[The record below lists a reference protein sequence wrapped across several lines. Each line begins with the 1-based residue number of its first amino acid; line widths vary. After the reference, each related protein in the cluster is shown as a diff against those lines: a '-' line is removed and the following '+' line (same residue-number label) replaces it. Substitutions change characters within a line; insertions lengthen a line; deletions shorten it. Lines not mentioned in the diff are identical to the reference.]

1 MLDCSQNHSKCLKDN
16 FLLRSIPD
24 DHITSAFCVS
34 LVKYATAKRHLLVG
48 NEAYRNVSFHPPGQ
62 FRRPPSSCA
71 SFLSQ
76 RVFSVSQ
83 CHNTPSSN
91 KTVTGVWSSRQAIR
105 DQGLITEPPSWNR
118 TIRWA
123 SQLTQAW
130 MSVPGFWGRSLKQKR
145 PHRLSQ
151 IWKGTAES
159 CHYWKNRKM
168 LTKKSILPALNHLIS
183 NRVSGLLTLAW
194 DCTGSGLSCSDTV
207 VGLRR
212 GGRRSHACCHKFPGG
227 LCQPSVDPVGIK
239 QSSEWSEK

>member
-1 MLDCSQNHSKCLKDN
+1 MLRRSQNHSKHLEDN
-16 FLLRSIPD
+16 FFLQNIPD
-24 DHITSAFCVS
+24 DHIISAA
-34 LVKYATAKRHLLVG
+34 LIKYVTTKRRLLVG
-48 NEAYRNVSFHPPGQ
+48 NEAYRNVSSHPPGQ
-62 FRRPPSSCA
+62 FRRPPNSCA

-130 MSVPGFWGRSLKQKR
+130 MSVLGFWGRSLKQKR

-151 IWKGTAES
+151 ILKWTTES
-159 CHYWKNRKM
+159 WTYQKTGDAN
-168 LTKKSILPALNHLIS
+168 KS
-183 NRVSGLLTLAW
+183 
-194 DCTGSGLSCSDTV
+194 
-207 VGLRR
+207 
-212 GGRRSHACCHKFPGG
+212 
-227 LCQPSVDPVGIK
+227 
-239 QSSEWSEK
+239 